1 MRNAILLTLI
11 GVIAVSLITIGV
23 VYALPPQTPSVLTP
37 SDASSEQT
45 VSEDPS
51 NYPYLLRAY
60 EGKLAVFTDDLVQPE
75 LVFDVYVR
83 TLPELD
89 QEQLSRGIRVKT
101 YDELTSMI
109 EDYIS

>member
-37 SDASSEQT
+37 SGASEQT

-51 NYPYLLRAY
+51 NYPYLLRTY
-60 EGKLAVFTDDLVQPE
+60 EGKLAVFTDDLVQPD
-75 LVFDVYVR
+75 LVFDVYVS

-89 QEQLSRGIRVKT
+89 QQQLSRGIRVKT

>member
-1 MRNAILLTLI
+1 MPRRREAGRSGRADSDRRDSYAQCNFAHLDW
-11 GVIAVSLITIGV
+11 GDRRITDYHRRG
-23 VYALPPQTPSVLTP
+23 
-37 SDASSEQT
+37 
-45 VSEDPS
+45 
-51 NYPYLLRAY
+51 LRPA
-60 EGKLAVFTDDLVQPE
+60 EGKLAVFTDDLVQPD

-89 QEQLSRGIRVKT
+89 QQQLSRGIRVKT

>member
-11 GVIAVSLITIGV
+11 GVIAVSLIT
-23 VYALPPQTPSVLTP
+23 PQTPSVLTP
-37 SDASSEQT
+37 SGASEQI
-45 VSEDPS
+45 VSEDTS
-51 NYPYLLRAY
+51 NYPYLLRTY
-60 EGKLAVFTDDLVQPE
+60 EGKLAVFTDDLVQPD

-89 QEQLSRGIRVKT
+89 QQQLSRGIRVKT

>member
-37 SDASSEQT
+37 SGAS
-45 VSEDPS
+45 
-51 NYPYLLRAY
+51 
-60 EGKLAVFTDDLVQPE
+60 AVFTDDLVQPD

-89 QEQLSRGIRVKT
+89 QQQLSRGIRVKT